1 MKRKS
6 ISKTT
11 RQKVLD
17 KYGGHCAYC
26 GKELNL
32 KTLRVDHLHPHYR
45 GGEDSFENYM
55 PACYQCNFYKS
66 TLLLEEFRE
75 QMSTLHERISKPFIA
90 RLGLDYGIIKIEP
103 FDGKFYNNI
112 LLFVDNFSEFNSKMY
127 VVRAPSVVFFD

>member
-1 MKRKS
+1 MDDVYEILGGHRLKRKS
-6 ISKTT
+6 ISKAT

-26 GKELNL
+26 GKELDL

-66 TLLLEEFRE
+66 TFLLDEFRE

-90 RLGLDYGIIKIEP
+90 RLGLDYGIIEIKP
-103 FDGKFYNNI
+103 FNGKFY
-112 LLFVDNFSEFNSKMY
+112 FEEET
-127 VVRAPSVVFFD
+127 

>member
-6 ISKTT
+6 ISKAT

-17 KYGGHCAYC
+17 KYCGHCAYC
-26 GKELNL
+26 GKVLDL

-66 TLLLEEFRE
+66 TFLLDEFRE
-75 QMSTLHERISKPFIA
+75 QMSTLHERITKPFIA

-103 FDGKFYNNI
+103 FDGKFY
-112 LLFVDNFSEFNSKMY
+112 FEEEYEK
-127 VVRAPSVVFFD
+127 

>member
-6 ISKTT
+6 ISKAT

-26 GKELNL
+26 GKELDL

-45 GGEDSFENYM
+45 GGEDSFDNYM

-66 TLLLEEFRE
+66 TFLLEEFRE
-75 QMSTLHERISKPFIA
+75 EMSTLHERITKPFIA

-103 FDGKFYNNI
+103 FDGKFY
-112 LLFVDNFSEFNSKMY
+112 FEEEHEK
-127 VVRAPSVVFFD
+127 

>member
-6 ISKTT
+6 ISKAM

-17 KYGGHCAYC
+17 KYGGRCAYC
-26 GKELNL
+26 GKELDL

-66 TLLLEEFRE
+66 TFLKAAILCSRVLAALYIFFSLLPIDF
-75 QMSTLHERISKPFIA
+75 
-90 RLGLDYGIIKIEP
+90 
-103 FDGKFYNNI
+103 
-112 LLFVDNFSEFNSKMY
+112 
-127 VVRAPSVVFFD
+127 

>member
-6 ISKTT
+6 ISKAT

-26 GKELNL
+26 GKVLDL

-66 TLLLEEFRE
+66 TFMLEEFRE
-75 QMSTLHERISKPFIA
+75 QMSTLHERITKPFIA

-103 FDGKFYNNI
+103 FDGKFY
-112 LLFVDNFSEFNSKMY
+112 FEEEHEK
-127 VVRAPSVVFFD
+127 

>member
-1 MKRKS
+1 MKRRKS
-6 ISKTT
+6 ISKAT

-26 GKELNL
+26 GKTLDL

-66 TLLLEEFRE
+66 TLSLEKFRE
-75 QMSTLHERISKPFIA
+75 QLTTLHERISKPFIA

-103 FDGKFYNNI
+103 FDGKFY
-112 LLFVDNFSEFNSKMY
+112 FEEDHEK
-127 VVRAPSVVFFD
+127 